1 MVKRMKRTKRI
12 GTDFASPSAHPYPPQ
27 AAKIRFYPF
36 HPFHPFSNP
45 AALACPLPPLKTPDS
60 TLQFVIRHSKNSSFP
75 LLPCPQKL
83 NIAAKFKRCQ
93 QKTLFTIW

>member
-27 AAKIRFYPF
+27 AEKIRFYPF

-60 TLQFVIRHSKNSSFP
+60 TLPIRHSSFEKFVI
-75 LLPCPQKL
+75 PQKFIEKKY
-83 NIAAKFKRCQ
+83 NCF
-93 QKTLFTIW
+93 